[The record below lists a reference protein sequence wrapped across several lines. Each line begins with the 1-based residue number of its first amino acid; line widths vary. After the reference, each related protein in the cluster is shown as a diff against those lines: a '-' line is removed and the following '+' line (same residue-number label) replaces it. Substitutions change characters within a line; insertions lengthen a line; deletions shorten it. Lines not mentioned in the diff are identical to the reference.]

1 MNRKTLML
9 AGALAIALPPA
20 TVLAD
25 EGEHRMSEIQHKKQH
40 MGGLRHHKDGE
51 QHMQRDEAAR
61 PMSDIQHKKQHMG
74 GPHHPSGRDQ

>member
-1 MNRKTLML
+1 
-9 AGALAIALPPA
+9 
-20 TVLAD
+20 
-25 EGEHRMSEIQHKKQH
+25 MSDIQHKKQH